1 MKRATKD
8 SHQIFQVVRD
18 YLGPLEPLV
27 PDSWLG
33 NGVLDRL
40 WNLRDGDSASWPCDV
55 LELCGQL
62 DINLDRSDEMWTTIE
77 VTKEFGFSLFR
88 RGETRFCLPNETFH
102 LAAEEVK
109 EYLENDA
116 VARARKPAT
125 STTIQEALQ
134 TALKALEGLTE
145 DGFISVKS
153 YLRFAHHTWERHSS
167 AIGDNL
173 KLYLLHDFPS
183 NRLARSPTDSP
194 ISLRVSYKVPY
205 KPRFGFVN
213 IEYLRWLA
221 PPSLDPEIF
230 RPFLESCLEIRG
242 LPAAQGVYIPVTYLN
257 DGIFEALRLRFDA
270 RQVVEKRDKSLDEY
284 THNNWYLLAPTES
297 SDLYPVRRETQRMH
311 FRSAEMSLAQFLKEY
326 FPKNTYLDSQIPHK
340 PEWLVMPNRVEQRL
354 GSCQGSVS
362 LDSSRHRFRF
372 GKGR

>member
-1 MKRATKD
+1 
-8 SHQIFQVVRD
+8 
-18 YLGPLEPLV
+18 
-27 PDSWLG
+27 
-33 NGVLDRL
+33 
-40 WNLRDGDSASWPCDV
+40 
-55 LELCGQL
+55 
-62 DINLDRSDEMWTTIE
+62 
-77 VTKEFGFSLFR
+77 
-88 RGETRFCLPNETFH
+88 
-102 LAAEEVK
+102 
-109 EYLENDA
+109 
-116 VARARKPAT
+116 
-125 STTIQEALQ
+125 
-134 TALKALEGLTE
+134 
-145 DGFISVKS
+145 
-153 YLRFAHHTWERHSS
+153 
-167 AIGDNL
+167 
-173 KLYLLHDFPS
+173 
-183 NRLARSPTDSP
+183 
-194 ISLRVSYKVPY
+194 VPY

-230 RPFLESCLEIRG
+230 RPFLESCLEFRG

-372 GKGR
+372 GRGRGLPKPKGEEEEIRHDRTGNEETGETTSEDNWHPRTTEWVSQQPLKRQKTLKESL